1 MQAKWLNYMIFLV
14 PMYILTENKLIWQ
27 KKEKKSTPE

>member
-14 PMYILTENKLIWQ
+14 PMQILTENKLIWQ
-27 KKEKKSTPE
+27 KKEKKSTPK